1 MMEAQEKERFEVT
14 DLASAEWCM
23 EKLAEKAAERQ
34 KVEEQFNKMLER
46 YEKWRDDSI
55 KKLDADESYL
65 QQLLAPW
72 VEEQIGG
79 KKVNS
84 VKLPSG
90 RAGFHAGPLRYTI
103 GGEDAS
109 ATNKALLNFVKG
121 SQPEMVEVK
130 ESVKWSDFKRTLTPT
145 GDGRA
150 VTNDGE
156 VIPDMT
162 VERANKKFYV
172 EVGND

>member
-55 KKLDADESYL
+55 KKLNADESYL
-65 QQLLAPW
+65 QQLMAPW

-84 VKLPSG
+84 IKLPSG
-90 RAGFHAGPLRYTI
+90 RVGFHAGPRQYTI
-103 GGEDAS
+103 GGEKAS
-109 ATNKALLNFVKG
+109 ATNKSLLSFVKQ
-121 SQPEMVEVK
+121 SQPELVEVK
-130 ESVKWSDFKRTLTPT
+130 ETVKWEALKNSLKPME
-145 GDGRA
+145 DGR
-150 VTNDGE
+150 VCTSDGE
-156 VIPDMT
+156 IIPDMT
-162 VERANKKFYV
+162 VERGEKKFYV
-172 EVGND
+172 EVGK

>member
-1 MMEAQEKERFEVT
+1 MEEAQEKERFEVT

-34 KVEEQFNKMLER
+34 KVEEQFDKMMER

-55 KKLDADESYL
+55 EKLNADESYL

-84 VKLPSG
+84 IKLPSG
-90 RAGFHAGPLRYTI
+90 RVGFHAGPLRYTI

-145 GDGRA
+145 EDGRA
-150 VTNDGE
+150 VTKDGE
-156 VIPDMT
+156 IVPDMT
-162 VERANKKFYV
+162 VERGEKKFYV
-172 EVGND
+172 EVAK